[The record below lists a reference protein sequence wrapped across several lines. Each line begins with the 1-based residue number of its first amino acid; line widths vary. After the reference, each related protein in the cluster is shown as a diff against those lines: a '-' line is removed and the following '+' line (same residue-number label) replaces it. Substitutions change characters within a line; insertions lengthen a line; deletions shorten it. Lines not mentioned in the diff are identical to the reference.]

1 MLLEKS
7 ARWALVTLAT
17 IAVFAA
23 LRMTGD
29 IFAPLALGL
38 VLGVVLS
45 PISTGLSRIGT
56 PKMLSALAVLIFA
69 LIVLTGILLFIA
81 PVISRLL
88 VQAPQ
93 IWREIIDSV
102 RAFQSVIQGISDAS
116 EEVAK
121 AIGSDGSSEATDQ
134 TRVPSLTDAL
144 LAAPAFAAQLLIFV
158 GTLFFFVLSREEIYE
173 WITDRLTGAHDIM
186 EMRLEEADRLVS
198 RYFLTIAIINIFF
211 GGAVA
216 AVMALIGMPSP
227 LMWGVVATLM
237 NFILYLG
244 PAVVAFTLFVAGV
257 VVFDGATT
265 LLPMAA
271 FIGLNITEG
280 QFVTPMLVGRH
291 MSVNPLL
298 VFLSLVFW
306 LWLWGPA
313 GGFIAIPLLI
323 WGLAITGQLRH
334 PEADPRLRRWTRR
347 QRNKHRDG

>member
-1 MLLEKS
+1 MDLENS
-7 ARWALVTLAT
+7 ARWALVALAA
-17 IAVFAA
+17 IAIFTA
-23 LRMTGD
+23 LRLTSD

-45 PISTGLSRIGT
+45 PISTWLKRIGT
-56 PKMLSALAVLIFA
+56 PKVFSALAVMVFA
-69 LIVLTGILLFIA
+69 LVVLTGILLFIG
-81 PVISRLL
+81 PVVSRLL

-93 IWREIIDSV
+93 IWREILESV
-102 RAFQSVIQGISDAS
+102 REFQGVIQGISDAS

-121 AIGSDGSSEATDQ
+121 VIGSENTGEVAEPA
-134 TRVPSLTDAL
+134 RVPSLTDAL
-144 LAAPAFAAQLLIFV
+144 FAAPAFAAQLLIFV

-173 WITDRLTGAHDIM
+173 WITDRLTGGHDIM
-186 EMRLEEADRLVS
+186 ELRLEEADRLVS
-198 RYFLTIAIINIFF
+198 RYFLTISIINIFF
-211 GGAVA
+211 GCAVA
-216 AVMALIGMPSP
+216 TAMWAIGMPSP
-227 LMWGVVATLM
+227 LLWGVVATLM

-257 VVFDGATT
+257 VVFDGPAT
-265 LLPMAA
+265 LLPAAA
-271 FIGLNITEG
+271 FVALNITEG

-306 LWLWGPA
+306 LWLWGPL

-347 QRNKHRDG
+347 QRAKR